1 MTARI
6 SRFLPALGACLLLS
20 GLLWAAQLPVPP
32 ETGPDSGDAARR
44 ISERMAALERE
55 AERLAGEAQTLV
67 GDLRRRQIARDL
79 AVAQL
84 QTAAAAA
91 GEAERLLQQT
101 TDRLTELELQ
111 RINALPDMKQQLV
124 ALYMRGRTGHLR
136 ILLNAGNLRE
146 FARATRAVSA
156 LASITERR
164 IAEHETTIAA
174 VELERAAFDVRA
186 TELRERGREAQRA
199 RAAADRAV
207 AGAAGMI
214 REIDSRRD
222 LTAQYLGE
230 LQVVYDRLQG
240 EIRALAAPAPGAAVT
255 VPLGP
260 FRGALGWP
268 VPGAIARAFGEPT
281 SRLGGDVTRNG
292 IEISARPDTPVRA
305 VHGGTVGYADLFSG
319 FGTLVILDHGDDNYS
334 LYGYLGST
342 GLTRGEIVESGA
354 AVGTAG
360 FAPAGQASVYFELR
374 IDGRPVDPVEWL
386 EAR

>member
-1 MTARI
+1 MTVRT
-6 SRFLPALGACLLLS
+6 SRLLPALGACLLLS
-20 GLLWAAQLPVPP
+20 GLLWAAQLPGSP
-32 ETGPDSGDAARR
+32 EVEPTGDEAARR
-44 ISERMAALERE
+44 VSERMATLERE

-67 GDLRRRQIARDL
+67 GNLRRREIARDL

-84 QTAAAAA
+84 QTAEDAAR
-91 GEAERLLQQT
+91 EAERLLQQT
-101 TDRLTELELQ
+101 TDRLTELELR
-111 RINALPDMKQQLV
+111 RINTLPDMQQQLV
-124 ALYMRGRTGHLR
+124 DLYMRGRTGHLR
-136 ILLNAGNLRE
+136 ILLSAGNLRE

-156 LASITERR
+156 MAAITERR
-164 IAEHETTIAA
+164 IAQHEATIAA

-186 TELRERGREAQRA
+186 TELREREREAQRA

-207 AGAAGMI
+207 AGAAELI

-240 EIRALAAPAPGAAVT
+240 EIRALADGAPAAAVT

-260 FRGALGWP
+260 FRGALTWP
-268 VPGAIARAFGEPT
+268 VAGEVARAFGSPS

-292 IEISARPDTPVRA
+292 IEIAAQPDTPVRA

-319 FGTLVILDHGDDNYS
+319 FGTLVILDHGEDTYS

-342 GLTRGEIVESGA
+342 GLTRGEVVDTGA
-354 AVGTAG
+354 TVGTVG
-360 FAPAGQASVYFELR
+360 FAPAGQASVYFGMR